1 MPSLTYNNLTDA
13 KKQQILQ
20 IAFKEFTL
28 HTYEKA
34 SVSNIIKQ
42 LGIAKGSF
50 YRYFRNKLDLYTYL
64 VEYAT
69 AVRLEKVEHH
79 PPETKAQDFF
89 AFLEDNFVRRIKFE
103 QQYPI
108 YGQFLYNIMRERHSE
123 LLGNIM
129 LKTKRN
135 LMQGVIQKVKQF
147 QPQANLRHDL
157 DLPSVAFL
165 IIQIQFGL
173 HDFIV
178 LNKNGVKEEMMRD
191 FSQLPPL
198 EDEEI
203 HKIAKRLV
211 DIVKNGLIPP
221 TSIH

>member
-1 MPSLTYNNLTDA
+1 
-13 KKQQILQ
+13 
-20 IAFKEFTL
+20 
-28 HTYEKA
+28 
-34 SVSNIIKQ
+34 
-42 LGIAKGSF
+42 
-50 YRYFRNKLDLYTYL
+50 
-64 VEYAT
+64 
-69 AVRLEKVEHH
+69 
-79 PPETKAQDFF
+79 
-89 AFLEDNFVRRIKFE
+89 
-103 QQYPI
+103 
-108 YGQFLYNIMRERHSE
+108 
-123 LLGNIM
+123 
-129 LKTKRN
+129 
-135 LMQGVIQKVKQF
+135 
-147 QPQANLRHDL
+147 QANLRHDL

>member
-135 LMQGVIQKVKQF
+135 LVQAELNLDDQKG
-147 QPQANLRHDL
+147 NRW
-157 DLPSVAFL
+157 
-165 IIQIQFGL
+165 
-173 HDFIV
+173 
-178 LNKNGVKEEMMRD
+178 
-191 FSQLPPL
+191 
-198 EDEEI
+198 
-203 HKIAKRLV
+203 
-211 DIVKNGLIPP
+211 
-221 TSIH
+221 